1 MANSGTNGV
10 SSRENDRGYM
20 ALMEM
25 MQKDEE
31 DSRIILFNYL
41 RALGRGK
48 WIILITFLATML
60 ITVTI
65 SFVQKDVYEGVTSV
79 MVRKES
85 APSSVVV
92 SFSVDEMSS
101 LDNEIQILKSR
112 TVAEQVAYKLRQT
125 IYRDP
130 VEKKDTLEI
139 IRGGKGVADIDV
151 IAARVMGGMDV
162 SQVGKTDIL
171 LLKFRSY
178 DPKEAAIVSRSIAEA
193 YEERNLKS
201 TRNTARVLRQ
211 FLQDQL
217 EQKKQQ
223 LAESEESLKRF
234 MEQNRVVSL
243 DAEATEMI
251 SRQSKVMASA
261 DEAGV
266 LVTVLK
272 SSLKAYQEELRS
284 MTPKLSNSAVQAT
297 LDPYTKIFQQEIALL
312 EVERDKVMSDPG
324 SRVNVNVQERLQEY
338 NDKIDSY
345 KKKLQQSFERQV
357 KQGLANVNNPES
369 YQDIFRKKLATELEL
384 ISAETKY
391 DALNKVAGEYNKTFL
406 KTPGLNVEYARLD
419 RKAKSSQELYLL
431 LEKRYQE
438 ALIAEEEVPRNAE
451 VIDWAIP
458 AKSPVGPNRVANI
471 LIGLIVGIFLG
482 VGIVM
487 LIQFLDRTIYTPEQA
502 EQLAPLLATIPVI
515 ESFDESVREK
525 SGTNVQVVEGPD
537 AEYKKIASHLV
548 THFDPKSSV
557 SEAYRALRTNVLF
570 SGTFDVSSEGK
581 LAKVYTVTSS
591 SPKEGKSTTISN
603 LAITIAQGGQKVLL
617 IDTDLRR
624 PVVHSIFGYN
634 KEPGVTNYLVGRASI
649 NDIVRT
655 SPIANLDILTSGT
668 IPPNPSELIG
678 SQRMRELLA
687 ELRKKYDIILFDSPP
702 VIAVT
707 DAQILAKQTDGV
719 IIIISSGQTHI
730 ELAKRAKQAI
740 QKVDGKILG
749 LVLNNFDMTSSYG
762 SYYKYY
768 RYYNYYYDPKNNAPV
783 KVPLMERIID
793 RITGGP
799 KV

>member
-1 MANSGTNGV
+1 MANYGTNGAP
-10 SSRENDRGYM
+10 SKENDRGYM

-25 MQKDEE
+25 MQKEEE
-31 DSRIILFNYL
+31 DSRVILFNYL

-48 WIILITFLATML
+48 WIILITFLTTML
-60 ITVTI
+60 VTVVV

-79 MVRKES
+79 MVRKDR

-92 SFSVDEMSS
+92 SFSVDEVSD
-101 LDNEIQILKSR
+101 LINEIQILKSR
-112 TVAEQVAYKLRQT
+112 AVAEQVAYKLRQVT
-125 IYRDP
+125 YRDP

-139 IRGGKGVADIDV
+139 IRGEKGIADIDV

-162 SQVGKTDIL
+162 EQVGKADML
-171 LLKFRSY
+171 LLKFRSH
-178 DPKEAAIVSRSIAEA
+178 DSKEASVVSRAIAEA

-223 LAESEESLKRF
+223 LYESEEGIRHF
-234 MEQNRVVSL
+234 MEQNKVVSL
-243 DAEATEMI
+243 DAEASEMI
-251 SRQSKVMASA
+251 GRQSKVMAAA

-266 LVTVLK
+266 LLNVLK

-297 LDPYTKIFQQEIALL
+297 IDPYTKIFQQEIAQL
-312 EVERDKVMSDPG
+312 EVERDKVMTDPG
-324 SRVNVNVQERLQEY
+324 SRANINVQERLQEY
-338 NDKIDSY
+338 SDKIDSY

-357 KQGLANVNNPES
+357 KQGLANVNSPES
-369 YQDIFRKKLATELEL
+369 YQDIFRKKLETELQL
-384 ISAETKY
+384 ISVETKY
-391 DALNKVAGEYNKTFL
+391 DAYRKLAEEYDKIFL
-406 KTPGLNVEYARLD
+406 KTPGLNVEYARLE

-451 VIDWAIP
+451 VIDWAIAP
-458 AKSPVGPNRVANI
+458 KAPIGPNRVANI
-471 LIGLIVGIFLG
+471 LLGLIVGVFLG
-482 VGIVM
+482 IGIVM

-525 SGTNVQVVEGPD
+525 TGANVQVIEGPD

-570 SGTFDVSSEGK
+570 SGTYEAGSEGK
-581 LAKVYTVTSS
+581 LGKAYTVTSS

-624 PVVHSIFGYN
+624 PVIHSIFGYN
-634 KEPGVTNYLVGRASI
+634 KEPGITNYLVGRAAI
-649 NDIVRT
+649 ADIIRN
-655 SPIANLDILTSGT
+655 SPITNLDILTSGT

-678 SQRMRELLA
+678 SQRMRDLLV
-687 ELRKKYDIILFDSPP
+687 ELRKRYDIILFDSPP

-707 DAQILAKQTDGV
+707 DAQVLAKQTDGV
-719 IIIISSGQTHI
+719 ILIISSGQTHI
-730 ELAKRAKQAI
+730 ELARRARQAI

-749 LVLNNFDMTSSYG
+749 LVLNNFDMTSTYG

-768 RYYNYYYDPKNNAPV
+768 RYYNYYYDPKNNAPI
-783 KVPLMERIID
+783 KVPFMEKIID